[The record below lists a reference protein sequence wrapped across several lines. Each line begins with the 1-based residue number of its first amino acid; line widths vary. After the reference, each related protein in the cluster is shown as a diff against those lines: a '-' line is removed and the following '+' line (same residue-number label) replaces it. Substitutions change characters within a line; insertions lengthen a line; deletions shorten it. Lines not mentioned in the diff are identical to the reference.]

1 MRLFAKL
8 FLLLTSCAAVPLAL
22 LGTTALRRTGALRD
36 QLLLASSRT
45 GESSAETG
53 EKALFAES
61 RRLHKRIVENRAR
74 ELEEFFEEGRKLV
87 AFEAQLCTRWLGKD
101 HPSLDGPP
109 IITPAE
115 IDAMRADDA
124 KFKATIGVVPY
135 AVLHITE
142 GADAADARAEAE
154 KLARLGDYFRF
165 TYTETPW
172 LRSLYLGSP
181 KGYLLGYPGGSPFKP
196 TYDPR
201 KGDWYKKA
209 VAKGRVTWTTIYPDK
224 DGSPVITVAQPYYL
238 SEGQL
243 GGVAAA
249 DIALSDLLDRL
260 FDLLDLPADSAALV
274 NWQGGV
280 RIAAIVQPGGKFK
293 WTAWSAEKAPT
304 VAKHFGGVME
314 PAFRA
319 ALKEPNGTMVS
330 GSDLLSWARVH
341 IKTRDG
347 GKDWYYLVRTPIA
360 RVMGPAKDAR
370 GRLERLQL
378 ALADAIDAQSR
389 GLQLAVSLTL
399 LLGLSAALFAAWFGA
414 RGVARP
420 LSDLAAAVRRI
431 GKGDLETRVAP
442 GGADEVGEVS
452 RAVNEMAAGLKE
464 GVFVKNTFKR
474 YLSASVVEQI
484 IKDPSALKLG
494 GEERELTV
502 FFSDMSGFT
511 EMSERMEPR
520 KLVEL
525 INEYLSAMTDSI
537 FLQEGTLDKYE
548 GDAVMAFWGA
558 PIAQADHAR
567 RACWAA
573 LDNRSRL
580 KELCKSWAQRG
591 LPEFDIRIG
600 INTGSM
606 IVGNVGSQA
615 RMEYTVLGDA
625 VNTGSRL
632 EQLNK
637 LYGTHILISEA
648 TKEAAGGAIETREVD
663 LLELRGKKKQ
673 IRVYELLG
681 LPGQIPA
688 AKLTG
693 YRFYEHGLAAY
704 RERRWDDAEAALK
717 SAIAALGED
726 QPSSI
731 LLGLVNGL
739 RKNPPSSEWD
749 GTLHLGAS

>member
-8 FLLLTSCAAVPLAL
+8 FLLLTVCAGVPLAL

-36 QLLLASSRT
+36 DLLKESSRT
-45 GESSAETG
+45 GEVSAETG

-74 ELEEFFEEGRKLV
+74 ELEEFFEQGRKLV
-87 AFEAQLCTRWLGKD
+87 AFEAQLATRWLGKD
-101 HPSLDGPP
+101 HPAVDGPP
-109 IITPAE
+109 LITPAE
-115 IDAMRADDA
+115 IEEMKKDDA
-124 KFKATIGVVPY
+124 KFKATVGVVPY
-135 AVLHITE
+135 AVLHVTE
-142 GADAADARAEAE
+142 GADAAAARAEAE
-154 KLARLGDYFRF
+154 KLARLGDYFKF
-165 TYTETPW
+165 TYVETAW

-181 KGYLLGYPGGSPFKP
+181 KGYLLGYPGGAPFKP

-201 KGDWYKKA
+201 NGDWYKKA
-209 VAKGRVTWTTIYPDK
+209 VEKKRVTWTTIYPDK
-224 DGSPVITVAQPYYL
+224 DGSPVITVAQPYYFPDGSL
-238 SEGQL
+238 A
-243 GGVAAA
+243 GVAAA
-249 DIALSDLLDRL
+249 DIALDDLLNRL
-260 FDLLDLPADSAALV
+260 FDLLDLPADSAVLA
-274 NWQGGV
+274 NWQGAV

-293 WTAWSAEKAPT
+293 WTAWSAEKAP
-304 VAKHFGGVME
+304 VVSKHFGGVFE
-314 PAFRA
+314 PAFKA
-319 ALKEPNGTMVS
+319 ALKEPNGTLVS
-330 GSDLLSWARVH
+330 GGDLLSWARVH

-347 GKDWYYLVRTPIA
+347 GKDWYYLVRTPIE

-370 GRLERLQL
+370 GRLERLQV
-378 ALADAIDAQSR
+378 ALAQAIDSQSR
-389 GLQLAVSLTL
+389 GLQVAVSLAL
-399 LLGLSAALFAAWFGA
+399 LLGLAAALIAAWLGA
-414 RGVARP
+414 RGVSDP
-420 LSDLAAAVRRI
+420 LKALAAAVRRI
-431 GKGDLETRVAP
+431 GKGEFEVRVAP
-442 GGADEVGEVS
+442 GGSDEVGEVS
-452 RAVNEMAAGLKE
+452 RAVNEMAEGLKQ
-464 GVFVKNTFKR
+464 GAFVKDTFKR

-484 IKDPSALKLG
+484 IKDPSKLKLG

-511 EMSERMEPR
+511 EMSERLEPQ

-558 PIAQADHAR
+558 PIAQEDHAR

-580 KELCKSWAQRG
+580 KELCKSWAERG

-600 INTGSM
+600 INTGRM
-606 IVGNVGSQA
+606 IVGNVGSNA

-663 LLELRGKKKQ
+663 ELELRGKKKR

-681 LPGQIPA
+681 LPGQISA
-688 AKLTG
+688 QKLAG
-693 YRFYEHGLAAY
+693 YRMYEHGLRAY
-704 RERRWDDAEAALK
+704 RERRWDEAEAALR
-717 SAIAALGED
+717 SSLAALGED
-726 QPSSI
+726 RPASI
-731 LLGLVNGL
+731 LLGLIEGL
-739 RKNPPSSEWD
+739 KKNPPAGDWG
-749 GTLHLGAS
+749 GTINRRGV